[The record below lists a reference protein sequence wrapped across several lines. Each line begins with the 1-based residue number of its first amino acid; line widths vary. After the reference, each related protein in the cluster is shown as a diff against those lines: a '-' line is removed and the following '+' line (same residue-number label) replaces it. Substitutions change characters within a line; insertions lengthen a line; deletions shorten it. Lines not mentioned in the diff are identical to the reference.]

1 MKATR
6 LSKAQIIKQFPLSL
20 EGAAVKWY
28 YTLDAHVRRDW
39 NELCSIFIK
48 QYGLNS
54 QFEDSLRE
62 LQNTTQE
69 SDEPFTDFL
78 TRWRE
83 KLAQMKYKPAES
95 DQLNIAI
102 EACIPLLASKL
113 KDMGIRDFNKIYRF
127 GVQVEANLNESI
139 HE

>member
-1 MKATR
+1 M
-6 LSKAQIIKQFPLSL
+6 SF
-20 EGAAVKWY
+20 EGAAIKWY
-28 YTLDAHVRRDW
+28 HTLDVHIQQDW
-39 NELCSIFIK
+39 KELCSAFIK

-54 QFEDSLRE
+54 QFEVSLRE

-83 KLAQMKYKPAES
+83 KLVQIKHKPAES
-95 DQLNIAI
+95 DQLDLAI
-102 EACIPLLASKL
+102 EACVPPLASKL
-113 KDMGIRDFNKIYRF
+113 KDMGIRDFNELYHF
-127 GVQVEANLNESI
+127 GVQVEANLNERI